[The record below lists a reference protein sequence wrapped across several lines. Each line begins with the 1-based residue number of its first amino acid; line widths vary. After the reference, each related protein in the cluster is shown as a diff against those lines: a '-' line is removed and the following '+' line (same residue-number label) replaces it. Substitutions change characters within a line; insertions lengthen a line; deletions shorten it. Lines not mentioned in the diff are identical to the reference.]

1 MLFFFDHNVS
11 SQLAQQEQ
19 FNLKKPPAYHYDF
32 MLLSLM
38 VSQWTGPLFL
48 GPTLLSLR
56 VGGWGCCCCYRNQ

>member
-38 VSQWTGPLFL
+38 ASGRGCYFHPPQSEDTFCRGFKSER
-48 GPTLLSLR
+48 LS
-56 VGGWGCCCCYRNQ
+56 Y

>member
-38 VSQWTGPLFL
+38 VSGAAASGTN
-48 GPTLLSLR
+48 TR
-56 VGGWGCCCCYRNQ
+56 HGCMGHHLPHIR